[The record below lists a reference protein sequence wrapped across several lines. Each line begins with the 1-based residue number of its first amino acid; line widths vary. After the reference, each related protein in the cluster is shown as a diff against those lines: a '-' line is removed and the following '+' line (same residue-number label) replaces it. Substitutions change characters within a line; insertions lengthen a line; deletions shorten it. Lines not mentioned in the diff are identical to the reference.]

1 MPDPIVTPAPNAA
14 DTSSAEPIESTEELE
29 LEGEESADAAA
40 DLKADP
46 KAETKAEAKKEEAR
60 KAAKRKLKIKVDG
73 KESEEEI
80 DTDDDDYLT
89 KQIQLARAAQKR
101 MGEYASLEKEV
112 KEFVDALK
120 KDPRKVLADPSI
132 GIDLKQL
139 AAQVIEDEI
148 ESSKKSPEQLEHE
161 KLQKELQAL
170 KDEREKEKET
180 FNQKELER
188 LKEKAYQDYDNQ
200 MSAAL
205 EKGDLPKTPYVIKK
219 MADYM
224 LLALNEGVDATPEDV
239 LPLVRE
245 EMHND
250 LKEMFKV
257 MPDDVIEALVG
268 KDVITRIRKKSVAK
282 AKAAPP
288 APVSSGLKDVGKTA
302 ETDKEPKEKMNFR
315 QFFGV

>member
-1 MPDPIVTPAPNAA
+1 MAEINETVESASESVVEEVESIDLVADPA
-14 DTSSAEPIESTEELE
+14 IESKGELSAPEE
-29 LEGEESADAAA
+29 
-40 DLKADP
+40 K
-46 KAETKAEAKKEEAR
+46 KAEKKR
-60 KAAKRKLKIKVDG
+60 IKQLKLKIDG
-73 KESEEEI
+73 EDSIEELPFEF
-80 DTDDDDYLT
+80 DDDAKTIDYLT
-89 KQIQLARAAQKR
+89 KQLQMAKMGQKR
-101 MGEYASLEKEV
+101 AQSYASLEKEV
-112 KEFVDALK
+112 KEFVDALR
-120 KDPRKVLADPSI
+120 KDPRKVLSDPSI
-132 GIDLKQL
+132 GVDIKQL
-139 AAQVIEDEI
+139 AAQIIEDEI
-148 ESSKKSPEQLEHE
+148 ESSKKTPEQLEHE

-170 KDEREKEKET
+170 KSEREKEKET

-250 LKEMFKV
+250 LKEMFAV

-268 KDVITRIRKKSVAK
+268 KDVITRIRKKKVAA
-282 AKAAPP
+282 AKAAPV
-288 APVSSGLKDVGKTA
+288 APLNVKDVGGKPSDSNKDDGQAKTSFK
-302 ETDKEPKEKMNFR
+302 D
-315 QFFGV
+315 FFGI